1 MIKILLQ
8 IKDNKL
14 FFSIKKRLNTEQKSL
29 INTNVISQNE
39 LVFSDEYI
47 VQNIKIVHNFLKE
60 LINDYQINTLVIKE
74 SEIAPLV
81 LHISSNI
88 PIIKSLYLLEESILN
103 YRICEKIIKSNN
115 IKYVSLYNIPTYL
128 LEMLDKE
135 NITVDS
141 RNEMLFLSNFMKDNN
156 LDKFSSLYYKTTI
169 TLNLPLSKEDEE
181 DFLSFMSINKYLKVI
196 YINKINKNDIENI
209 LEILY
214 KHKLKH
220 IKIYIE
226 QNINDIELI
235 EYLKKI
241 NKRNAKINGIQFK
254 IDYSEKY
261 LEDNLMNQIHLNT
274 IKTCII
280 ISLIFISSIIF
291 YVLFSNYVS
300 MQKVEDIQKDI
311 NNTIAEYKE
320 QIENNSSE
328 ENTTPP
334 EENITNPEEPE
345 IVIPDE
351 PQMNNIEVMSLLEI
365 NEDTVGWLKVN
376 NTNVDY
382 PVVQTIDNDYYLK
395 HNFKNKKDNS
405 GWIFM
410 DYRNNSINLNQN
422 TIIYGHNMY
431 YSGVMFG
438 TLYKTKHSNWYTN
451 PENQIIEFD
460 TLYGKMKWQI
470 FSIYNIPKTN
480 DYLTV
485 NFDTPEIFQK
495 FLTKITNRSIYS
507 FNTPVA
513 KTDKILTLSTC
524 SNNGKN
530 RLVIHAVL
538 LSDN

>member
-1 MIKILLQ
+1 
-8 IKDNKL
+8 
-14 FFSIKKRLNTEQKSL
+14 
-29 INTNVISQNE
+29 
-39 LVFSDEYI
+39 
-47 VQNIKIVHNFLKE
+47 
-60 LINDYQINTLVIKE
+60 
-74 SEIAPLV
+74 
-81 LHISSNI
+81 
-88 PIIKSLYLLEESILN
+88 
-103 YRICEKIIKSNN
+103 
-115 IKYVSLYNIPTYL
+115 
-128 LEMLDKE
+128 
-135 NITVDS
+135 
-141 RNEMLFLSNFMKDNN
+141 MLFLSNFMKDNN